1 MVDPGTKTGF
11 AYRAKRGT
19 QTIAKNI
26 ISTPIIIM
34 LVVVW
39 VVFIF
44 LSKNFLT
51 GNNMITLFVANAFF
65 CVAAIGEAF
74 VLMSGGIDLSIAHV
88 VTCSSLVSAVVMI
101 EFQSAAVAA
110 QVNPGTG
117 AKISDPDWWAKI
129 TEGQTGVLKQE
140 VSQAMASTAGQT
152 ILIGFFVCIVVGLIF
167 GFINGTAIGIFGMNP
182 FIVTLST
189 QLIAR
194 GIAFLLSGGHSIP
207 GIPEQLT
214 KMSYAYG
221 IRLTDKLILPWVIII
236 VLVVVI
242 IFGIML
248 DGTKWGRYIKLVG
261 SNAFSAKYVGINVPK
276 ITSSVYVVSGLL
288 AGIGGFVSMMCLGT
302 ADVKLG
308 DPLLLPVIGSVIL
321 GGLSMRGGEGNMVKA
336 ALGILMF
343 ATIINGM
350 TFLNLTIAMQQIILG
365 SIFVVGMSAL
375 ARLNRRRVIAS

>member
-65 CVAAIGEAF
+65 CVAAIDEAF

-194 GIAFLLSGGHSIP
+194 GIAF
-207 GIPEQLT
+207 
-214 KMSYAYG
+214 
-221 IRLTDKLILPWVIII
+221 
-236 VLVVVI
+236 
-242 IFGIML
+242 
-248 DGTKWGRYIKLVG
+248 
-261 SNAFSAKYVGINVPK
+261 
-276 ITSSVYVVSGLL
+276 
-288 AGIGGFVSMMCLGT
+288 
-302 ADVKLG
+302 
-308 DPLLLPVIGSVIL
+308 
-321 GGLSMRGGEGNMVKA
+321 
-336 ALGILMF
+336 
-343 ATIINGM
+343 
-350 TFLNLTIAMQQIILG
+350 
-365 SIFVVGMSAL
+365 
-375 ARLNRRRVIAS
+375 